1 MQSFEID
8 KTDLLRIKAALEAD
22 DAELQSVL
30 AEYHPSEI
38 ALLFEKLPQE
48 AREKIINILPIEV
61 ASEVISEMDEE
72 HRPGELLINLHP
84 EKRSEIIEELDY
96 DDATDIISQLEEH
109 EQQELLG
116 DIDQEDATSIRALLN
131 YDEDTAG
138 GIMNSQVICVKI
150 NSDKKEA
157 LDEIIRQSEEME
169 EFYTIY
175 VVDEAGILKG
185 IVSIKDVIKA
195 RANARIKDI
204 LNDDF
209 VYVKADLDQEEVA
222 KLISQYNLTSIPVVD
237 DNMKLLGRIMVD
249 DIIDVMEQEST
260 EDILKFSG
268 VSEDEELSGNWKD
281 AVKSRL
287 PWLIINLGTAYLA
300 ASIIRHFD
308 DTVAQ
313 LPILAAYMTIIAGM
327 GGNSATQALAVTVRR
342 ISLNDLTDSQAYNA
356 VLKEFLVGMINGAA
370 NGIIVFFIALFYDAD
385 PMLGLV
391 LFLAMTG
398 NLIVAGLTGSS
409 IPLILKRVG
418 IDPAVASSIIIT
430 TFTDCAGFL
439 LPLWFATKL
448 LLPRILEENRLKALK
463 HVQLQKHIDSLQHIH
478 MLLHH

>member
-8 KTDLLRIKAALEAD
+8 KSDLLRIVLALEGD
-22 DAELQSVL
+22 DAELQRVL
-30 AEYHPSEI
+30 KEYHASEI

-48 AREKIINILPIEV
+48 AKERIINILPTDV

-84 EKRSEIIEELDY
+84 EKRSENVEELDY
-96 DDATDIISQLEEH
+96 DDATDIISQLDED
-109 EQQELLG
+109 EQQEILE
-116 DIDQEDATSIRALLN
+116 DIDQDDADSIRALLK
-131 YDEDTAG
+131 YDENTAG
-138 GIMNSQVICVKI
+138 GLMNSELIKVNI
-150 NSDKKEA
+150 NLDKKGA

-175 VVDEAGILKG
+175 VVDSADTLQG
-185 IVSIKDVIKA
+185 IVSIKNIIKA
-195 RANARIKDI
+195 HADAKISDLFKADP
-204 LNDDF
+204 

-222 KLISQYNLTSIPVVD
+222 KLISQYNLTTIPVVD
-237 DNMKLLGRIMVD
+237 DNMKLLGRITVD

-260 EDILKFSG
+260 EDMLKISG

-287 PWLIINLGTAYLA
+287 PWLVINLATAYLA
-300 ASIIRHFD
+300 ASVILHFD
-308 DTVAQ
+308 ATVHNIPA
-313 LPILAAYMTIIAGM
+313 IAAYMTIIAGM
-327 GGNSATQALAVTVRR
+327 GGNAATQALAVTVRR
-342 ISLNDLTDSQAYNA
+342 ISLSDLTDNQAYNT

-370 NGIIVFFIALFYDAD
+370 NGLIVFFVALFYDAN

-398 NLIVAGLTGSS
+398 NLIIAGITGAS
-409 IPLILKRVG
+409 IPLVLKRVG

-439 LPLWFATKL
+439 LPLYLATKL
-448 LLPRILEENRLKALK
+448 LL
-463 HVQLQKHIDSLQHIH
+463 
-478 MLLHH
+478 HH